1 MLKHG
6 IYLVKGSKYTINIW
20 SLFETCTG
28 RCLLELSWEISVTN
42 LNEAFRESLETLM
55 ICVEISNLH
64 LRHSAG
70 QLAGAWTPQPHHPQ
84 CHLRHLR
91 KMSLFQFPA
100 KLSNYSRRY
109 STGRKIKLKML
120 ILYF

>member
-20 SLFETCTG
+20 SLFETFTG
-28 RCLLELSWEISVTN
+28 RCLLELSWEICVTN
-42 LNEAFRESLETLM
+42 LNEAFRENLETLM

-70 QLAGAWTPQPHHPQ
+70 HLAGAGPPNPTPTVSPPPLEKNESFSIS
-84 CHLRHLR
+84 CEAL
-91 KMSLFQFPA
+91 
-100 KLSNYSRRY
+100 
-109 STGRKIKLKML
+109 
-120 ILYF
+120 